1 MCYNKSTYFYI
12 SNVLEAPMDKNI
24 SLPVSI
30 YALGGLGEVGKNM
43 YCFENEE
50 QIVIIDC
57 GVKFPGVE
65 FPGIDYI
72 VPDFTH
78 LKNNKNKIKA
88 LIITHGHE
96 DHIGGIPFL
105 IQNVNIPV
113 IYAPRLA
120 CALIKNRLEEYKM
133 ADRVKILE
141 YNSDTKV
148 KIGDFNISFFRVTH
162 SIPDSFGV
170 VIDTREGRIV
180 STGDFKVDLTP
191 IGPDIELQRI
201 AELGKEGVDLLLSDS
216 TNAEQ
221 EGYTPSE
228 KNVNDSINEIF
239 NNAMGRIIV
248 STFSSNIS
256 RIQQICESAVKHKRY
271 ITIVGKSMEK
281 AVEISRSFGYIHI
294 PDNSIIPA
302 SNIKR
307 YKAGE
312 LLILCTGSQGEPN
325 AALSRI
331 AGGDH
336 KDIHI
341 MPGDTVVFSS
351 SAIPGNGIMIAHIVN
366 LLTRCGA
373 ECITNS
379 ILADIHSSGHPSK
392 QELRL
397 VLKLFNPKYF
407 MPMHGEYRML
417 RLHAEL
423 ATTLGIPQENCFVLD
438 NGDTLVLAKHK
449 VKLGYQVEHGVSYI
463 DGKDINGLAESV
475 MEDRRILHEDGMLII
490 ALAIDSR
497 NNTLLDNPII
507 YNRGV
512 VQKHNEK
519 ALLECQSL
527 VTSAVKE
534 KLGSKTNFSELKMIV
549 KDVASKF
556 VYTRTKRYPMIIPI
570 IMSKN

>member
-1 MCYNKSTYFYI
+1 
-12 SNVLEAPMDKNI
+12 MDKNI
-24 SLPVSI
+24 SKPISI

-43 YCFENEE
+43 YCFENET

-78 LKNNKNKIKA
+78 LKNNKNKIRA

-120 CALIKNRLEEYKM
+120 CALIKNRLEEYRM
-133 ADRVKILE
+133 LDRVKIVE
-141 YNSDTKV
+141 YDSSTKLT
-148 KIGDFNISFFRVTH
+148 IGEFDISFFRVTH

-170 VIDTREGRIV
+170 VIDSDEGRIV

-201 AELGKEGVDLLLSDS
+201 AELGREGVDLLLSDS
-216 TNAEQ
+216 TNAEN

-228 KNVNDSINEIF
+228 KNVNDSINDIF
-239 NNAMGRIIV
+239 NNAQGRIIV

-271 ITIVGKSMEK
+271 IAIVGKSMEK
-281 AVEISRSFGYIHI
+281 AVEISRNFGYIHI
-294 PDNSIIPA
+294 PDNAIVETA
-302 SNIKR
+302 DIKK

-312 LLILCTGSQGEPN
+312 ILILCTGSQGEPN

-331 AGGDH
+331 ASGDH
-336 KDIHI
+336 KDIKV

-397 VLKLFNPKYF
+397 VLKLFQPKYF

-423 ATTLGIPQENCFVLD
+423 AESLGIPAENCFVLD
-438 NGDTLVLAKHK
+438 NGDTLTLAKHK
-449 VKLGYQVEHGVSYI
+449 IKIGYQVEHGVSYI

-475 MEDRRILHEDGMLII
+475 MSDRRILNEDGMLII
-490 ALAIDSR
+490 AVAIDTR
-497 NNTLLDNPII
+497 NNNLIIEPTI
-507 YNRGV
+507 YNRGII
-512 VQKHNEK
+512 QKHNEK
-519 ALLECQSL
+519 AIEECKAL
-527 VTSAVKE
+527 VSAAIKE
-534 KLGSKTNFSELKMIV
+534 RLTTKPNFAELKTVV
-549 KDVASKF
+549 KDVAGKF
-556 VYTRTKRYPMIIPI
+556 LYARTKRYPMIIPV

>member
-1 MCYNKSTYFYI
+1 
-12 SNVLEAPMDKNI
+12 MDKSI
-24 SLPVSI
+24 SKPVSI

-43 YCFENEE
+43 YCFENES

-78 LKNNKNKIKA
+78 LKNNKNKIAA

-105 IQNVNIPV
+105 LQHINIPV

-120 CALIKNRLEEYKM
+120 CALIKNRLEEYRL
-133 ADRVKILE
+133 ADHVKIVE
-141 YNSDTKV
+141 YTNTTKIG
-148 KIGDFNISFFRVTH
+148 IGDFNVSFFRVTH

-170 VIDTREGRIV
+170 VIDTSEGRIV

-191 IGPDIELQRI
+191 IGPDIELRKI

-216 TNAEQ
+216 TNAEN

-228 KNVNDSINEIF
+228 KNVNDSINDIF
-239 NNAMGRIIV
+239 NEAKGRIIV

-256 RIQQICESAVKHKRY
+256 RIQQICESAVKHNRK
-271 ITIVGKSMEK
+271 IAIVGKSMEK
-281 AVEISRSFGYIHI
+281 AVEISRGFGYIHI
-294 PDNSIIPA
+294 PDSSLVGTDEVRSIKA
-302 SNIKR
+302 SEI
-307 YKAGE
+307 
-312 LLILCTGSQGEPN
+312 LILCTGSQGEPN

-331 AGGDH
+331 ASGDH

-341 MPGDTVVFSS
+341 IPGDTVVFSS

-379 ILADIHSSGHPSK
+379 ILADIHSSGHPSR

-397 VLKLFNPKYF
+397 ILKLFNPKYF

-423 ATTLGIPQENCFVLD
+423 AESLGIPKEHCFVLD
-438 NGDTLVLAKHK
+438 NGDTLTLAKHK
-449 VKLGYQVEHGVSYI
+449 ITVGYQVEHGVTYI
-463 DGKDINGLAESV
+463 DGKDINGLDPAV
-475 MEDRRILHEDGMLII
+475 MSDRRILTGDGMMIV
-490 ALAIDSR
+490 ALSVDSR
-497 NNTLLDNPII
+497 SNKLIMDPII

-512 VQKHNEK
+512 ITRKSEQTLQECTELIKQAVNEK
-519 ALLECQSL
+519 LI
-527 VTSAVKE
+527 
-534 KLGSKTNFSELKMIV
+534 SKTNFSELKNVV
-549 KDVASKF
+549 KNVVTTF
-556 VYTRTKRYPMIIPI
+556 VYSKAKRNPMVIPV

>member
-1 MCYNKSTYFYI
+1 
-12 SNVLEAPMDKNI
+12 MDKSI
-24 SLPVSI
+24 SKPISI

-43 YCFENEE
+43 YCFENEA

-65 FPGIDYI
+65 LPGIDYI

-78 LKNNKNKIKA
+78 LKNNKNKIRA

-113 IYAPRLA
+113 IYAPKLA
-120 CALIKNRLEEYKM
+120 CALIKNRLEEYRM
-133 ADRVKILE
+133 SDRVKIVE
-141 YNSDTKV
+141 YNSDTILP
-148 KIGDFNISFFRVTH
+148 IGGWNISFFRVTH

-170 VIDTREGRIV
+170 VIDSPEGRIV

-201 AELGKEGVDLLLSDS
+201 AQLGREGVDLLLSDS
-216 TNAEQ
+216 TNAEN

-239 NNAMGRIIV
+239 NDAQGRIIV

-256 RIQQICESAVKHKRY
+256 RIQQICESAVKHKRK
-271 ITIVGKSMEK
+271 IAIVGKSMEK
-281 AVEISRSFGYIHI
+281 AVDISRSFGYIHI
-294 PDNSIIPA
+294 PDESIIDTED
-302 SNIKR
+302 IR
-307 YKAGE
+307 QYKSGE
-312 LLILCTGSQGEPN
+312 ILILCTGSQGEPN

-331 AGGDH
+331 ASGEH
-336 KDIHI
+336 KDIKV

-373 ECITNS
+373 DCITNS
-379 ILADIHSSGHPSK
+379 ILADIHSSGHPSR

-423 ATTLGIPQENCFVLD
+423 AQSLGIPEDRCFVLD
-438 NGDTLVLAKHK
+438 NGDTITLAKHK
-449 VKLGYQVEHGVSYI
+449 ITRGYQMEHGVTYI
-463 DGKDINGLAESV
+463 DGKDIGGLAESV
-475 MEDRRILHEDGMLII
+475 MADRKVLFDDGMLII
-490 ALAIDSR
+490 ALAIDTRS
-497 NNTLLDNPII
+497 NTLLDEPTI
-507 YNRGV
+507 YNRGII
-512 VQKHNEK
+512 QKHNEK
-519 ALLECQSL
+519 AIEDCRQL
-527 VTSAVKE
+527 VSSAVKE
-534 KLGSKTNFSELKMIV
+534 LLLSKPNFSEIKLAV
-549 KDVASKF
+549 KDVAGKF
-556 VYTRTKRYPMIIPI
+556 LFAKTKKHPMIIPV

>member
-1 MCYNKSTYFYI
+1 
-12 SNVLEAPMDKNI
+12 MDKKI
-24 SLPVSI
+24 SKPVSA

-43 YCFENEE
+43 YCFENEN

-65 FPGIDYI
+65 LPGIDYI

-78 LKNNKNKIKA
+78 LKNNKNKIRA

-120 CALIKNRLEEYKM
+120 CALIKNRLEEYRM
-133 ADRVKILE
+133 SDQVKIVE
-141 YNSDTKV
+141 YNNDSKFT
-148 KIGDFNISFFRVTH
+148 IGDFDISFFRVTH

-170 VIDTREGRIV
+170 VIDTSEGRIV

-201 AELGKEGVDLLLSDS
+201 AELGHQGVDLLLSDS
-216 TNAEQ
+216 TNAEN

-228 KNVNDSINEIF
+228 KNVFDSINEIF
-239 NNAMGRIIV
+239 NEARGRIIV

-256 RIQQICESAVKHKRY
+256 RIQQICESAVKHNRK
-271 ITIVGKSMEK
+271 IAIVGKSMEK
-281 AVEISRSFGYIHI
+281 AVDISRGFGYIKI
-294 PDNSIIPA
+294 PDKSIITTEEVKNCKG
-302 SNIKR
+302 S
-307 YKAGE
+307 E
-312 LLILCTGSQGEPN
+312 VLVLCTGSQGEPN

-331 AGGDH
+331 SGGEH

-341 MPGDTVVFSS
+341 IPGDTVVFSS

-366 LLTRCGA
+366 LLVRAGA

-379 ILADIHSSGHPSK
+379 VLADIHSSGHPSK

-417 RLHAEL
+417 RCHAEI
-423 ATTLGIPQENCFVLD
+423 AQELGMPASNCFVLD
-438 NGDTLVLAKHK
+438 NGDSLTLAKHK
-449 VKLGYQVEHGVSYI
+449 VTVGYPVEHGVSYI
-463 DGKDINGLAESV
+463 DGKDIKGLANPV
-475 MEDRRILHEDGMLII
+475 MEDRKILIEDGMFIIAVSIDSHSNSLLMPPVIYNKGVILRHNNKTIDEVQEIVEKAIKIALTKKPNFAELKLII
-490 ALAIDSR
+490 KDEVSR
-497 NNTLLDNPII
+497 YI
-507 YNRGV
+507 Y
-512 VQKHNEK
+512 
-519 ALLECQSL
+519 
-527 VTSAVKE
+527 
-534 KLGSKTNFSELKMIV
+534 SKTR
-549 KDVASKF
+549 
-556 VYTRTKRYPMIIPI
+556 RTPMVIPV

>member
-1 MCYNKSTYFYI
+1 
-12 SNVLEAPMDKNI
+12 MDKNI
-24 SLPVSI
+24 SKPISI

-43 YCFENEE
+43 YCFENET

-65 FPGIDYI
+65 LPGIDYI

-78 LKNNKNKIKA
+78 LKNNKNKIRA

-113 IYAPRLA
+113 IYAPKLA
-120 CALIKNRLEEYKM
+120 CALIKNRLEEYRM
-133 ADRVKILE
+133 LDRVKIVE
-141 YNSDTKV
+141 YNSDTKIN
-148 KIGDFNISFFRVTH
+148 IGEFDISFFRVTH

-170 VIDTREGRIV
+170 VIDSPEGRIV

-201 AELGKEGVDLLLSDS
+201 AKLGEEGVDLLLSDS
-216 TNAEQ
+216 TNAEN

-239 NNAMGRIIV
+239 NDAQGRIIV

-256 RIQQICESAVKHKRY
+256 RIQQVCESAVKHRRR
-271 ITIVGKSMEK
+271 IVIVGKSMEK

-294 PDNSIIPA
+294 NDDSIIQA
-302 SNIKR
+302 QDIKQ
-307 YKAGE
+307 YKNGE
-312 LLILCTGSQGEPN
+312 ILILCTGSQGEPN

-331 AGGDH
+331 ASGDH
-336 KDIHI
+336 KDIKI

-379 ILADIHSSGHPSK
+379 ILADIHSSGHPSR

-423 ATTLGIPQENCFVLD
+423 AESLGIPENHCFVLD
-438 NGDTLVLAKHK
+438 NGDTLTLARHK
-449 VKLGYQVEHGVSYI
+449 ITRGYQVEHGVTYI

-475 MEDRRILHEDGMLII
+475 MAARKILFDDGMLII
-490 ALAIDSR
+490 ALAIDTR
-497 NNTLLDNPII
+497 NNTLLGEPTV
-507 YNRGV
+507 YNRGII
-512 VQKHNEK
+512 QKHNEK
-519 ALLECQSL
+519 AIEECRIL
-527 VTSAVKE
+527 VTNAIKQ
-534 KLGSKTNFSELKMIV
+534 LLDSKPNFAEIKNVV
-549 KDVASKF
+549 KDVAGDFLFAK
-556 VYTRTKRYPMIIPI
+556 TKKHPMIIPV
-570 IMSKN
+570 IMSKNQ

>member
-1 MCYNKSTYFYI
+1 MEKSI
-12 SNVLEAPMDKNI
+12 SK
-24 SLPVSI
+24 PVSI

-43 YCFENEE
+43 YCFENES
-50 QIVIIDC
+50 QIVIVDC

-65 FPGIDYI
+65 LPGIDYI

-78 LKNNKNKIKA
+78 LKNNKNKIRA

-105 IQNVNIPV
+105 IQHVNVPV
-113 IYAPRLA
+113 IYAPKLA
-120 CALIKNRLEEYKM
+120 SALIRSRLEEYRM
-133 ADRVKILE
+133 LERVKIVE
-141 YNSDTKV
+141 YNSDSNF
-148 KIGDFNISFFRVTH
+148 KIGDFDISFFRVTH

-170 VIDTREGRIV
+170 VINTSEGRIV

-191 IGPDIELQRI
+191 IGPDIELQKI

-216 TNAEQ
+216 TNAEN

-239 NNAMGRIIV
+239 NEAKGRIIV

-256 RIQQICESAVKHKRY
+256 RIQQICESAVRHNRK
-271 ITIVGKSMEK
+271 IAIVGKSMEK
-281 AVEISRSFGYIHI
+281 VVDISRGFGYIHI
-294 PDNSIIPA
+294 PDSSIV
-302 SNIKR
+302 STEEVKKLR
-307 YKAGE
+307 SSE
-312 LLILCTGSQGEPN
+312 VLILCTGSQGEPN

-331 AGGDH
+331 ASGEH
-336 KDIHI
+336 RDIHVI
-341 MPGDTVVFSS
+341 PGDTVVFSS
-351 SAIPGNGIMIAHIVN
+351 SAIPGNGIMISHIVN

-397 VLKLFNPKYF
+397 VLKLFSPKYF

-423 ATTLGIPQENCFVLD
+423 ANSLGIPKENCFVLD
-438 NGDTLVLAKHK
+438 NGDTITLAKHK
-449 VKLGYQVEHGVSYI
+449 VTIGYQVEHGVSYI
-463 DGKDINGLAESV
+463 DGKDINGLADAV
-475 MEDRRILHEDGMLII
+475 MEDRKILNQDGMMII

-497 NNTLLDNPII
+497 NNNLIIEPNI

-512 VQKHNEK
+512 ITRNNEK
-519 ALLECQSL
+519 TIAECTEL
-527 VTSAVKE
+527 IKSAVKT
-534 KLGSKTNFSELKMIV
+534 KLLSKTNYAEIKNVV
-549 KDVASKF
+549 KDVVSNYIYGK
-556 VYTRTKRYPMIIPI
+556 TKRHPMVIPV

>member
-1 MCYNKSTYFYI
+1 
-12 SNVLEAPMDKNI
+12 MDKII
-24 SLPVSI
+24 SKPISI

-43 YCFENEE
+43 YCFENES

-65 FPGIDYI
+65 LPGIDYI

-78 LKNNKNKIKA
+78 LKNNKNKIRA

-113 IYAPRLA
+113 IYAPKLA
-120 CALIKNRLEEYKM
+120 CALIKNRLEEYRM
-133 ADRVKILE
+133 ADRIKLIE
-141 YNSDTKV
+141 YNSDTKFS
-148 KIGDFNISFFRVTH
+148 IGEFDISFFRVTH

-170 VIDTREGRIV
+170 VIDSPEGRIV

-191 IGPDIELQRI
+191 IGPDIELQKI
-201 AELGKEGVDLLLSDS
+201 AELGREGVDLLLSDS
-216 TNAEQ
+216 TNAEN

-239 NNAMGRIIV
+239 NEAKGRIIV

-256 RIQQICESAVKHKRY
+256 RIQQICESAYKHKRK
-271 ITIVGKSMEK
+271 IAIVGKSMEK
-281 AVEISRSFGYIHI
+281 AVDISRSFGYIKI
-294 PDNSIIPA
+294 DDDSIIDTA
-302 SNIKR
+302 SLRQFRSN
-307 YKAGE
+307 E
-312 LLILCTGSQGEPN
+312 VLILCTGSQGEPN

-331 AGGDH
+331 ASGDH
-336 KDIHI
+336 KDIKI

-379 ILADIHSSGHPSK
+379 ILADIHSSGHPSR

-423 ATTLGIPQENCFVLD
+423 AESLGMKPDNCFVLD
-438 NGDTLVLAKHK
+438 NGDTITLAKHK
-449 VKLGYQVEHGVSYI
+449 ITRGYQVEHGVTYI

-475 MEDRRILHEDGMLII
+475 MADRKVLFEDGMLII
-490 ALAIDSR
+490 ALAIDTRS
-497 NNTLLDNPII
+497 NTLIDEPKVYNQGII
-507 YNRGV
+507 
-512 VQKHNEK
+512 QKHNEK
-519 ALLECQSL
+519 AIEDCKVL
-527 VTSAVKE
+527 VTQAVNTLLK
-534 KLGSKTNFSELKMIV
+534 SKPNFSEIKNVIKEEVGKFLYAKTKKHPMIV
-549 KDVASKF
+549 PV
-556 VYTRTKRYPMIIPI
+556 

>member
-1 MCYNKSTYFYI
+1 
-12 SNVLEAPMDKNI
+12 MDKII
-24 SLPVSI
+24 SKPISI

-43 YCFENEE
+43 YCFENES

-65 FPGIDYI
+65 LPGIDYI

-78 LKNNKNKIKA
+78 LKNNKNKIRA

-113 IYAPRLA
+113 IYAPKLA
-120 CALIKNRLEEYKM
+120 CALIKNRLEEYRM
-133 ADRVKILE
+133 ADRIKLIE
-141 YNSDTKV
+141 YNSDTKFS
-148 KIGDFNISFFRVTH
+148 IGEFDISFFRVTH

-170 VIDTREGRIV
+170 VIDSPEGRIV

-191 IGPDIELQRI
+191 IGPDIELQKI
-201 AELGKEGVDLLLSDS
+201 AELGREGVDLLLSDS
-216 TNAEQ
+216 TNAEN

-239 NNAMGRIIV
+239 NEAKGRIIV

-256 RIQQICESAVKHKRY
+256 RIQQICESAYKHKRK
-271 ITIVGKSMEK
+271 IAIVGKSMEK
-281 AVEISRSFGYIHI
+281 AVDISRSFGYIKI
-294 PDNSIIPA
+294 DDDSIIDTA
-302 SNIKR
+302 SLRQFRSN
-307 YKAGE
+307 E
-312 LLILCTGSQGEPN
+312 VLILCTGSQGEPN

-331 AGGDH
+331 ASGDH
-336 KDIHI
+336 KDIKI

-379 ILADIHSSGHPSK
+379 ILADIHSSGHPSR

-423 ATTLGIPQENCFVLD
+423 AESLGMKPDNCFVLD
-438 NGDTLVLAKHK
+438 NGDTITLAKHK
-449 VKLGYQVEHGVSYI
+449 ITRGYQVEHGVTYI

-475 MEDRRILHEDGMLII
+475 MADRKVLFEDGMLII
-490 ALAIDSR
+490 ALAIDTRS
-497 NNTLLDNPII
+497 NTLIDEPKVYNQGII
-507 YNRGV
+507 
-512 VQKHNEK
+512 QKHNEK
-519 ALLECQSL
+519 AIEDCKVL
-527 VTSAVKE
+527 VTQAVNALLK
-534 KLGSKTNFSELKMIV
+534 SKPNFSEIKNVIKEEVGKFLYAKTKKHPMIV
-549 KDVASKF
+549 PV
-556 VYTRTKRYPMIIPI
+556 